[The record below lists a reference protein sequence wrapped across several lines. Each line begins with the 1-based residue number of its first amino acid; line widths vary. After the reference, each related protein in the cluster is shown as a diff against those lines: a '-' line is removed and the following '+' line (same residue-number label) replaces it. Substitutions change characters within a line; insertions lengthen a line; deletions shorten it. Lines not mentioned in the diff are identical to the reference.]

1 MLIPFELIMQG
12 LSNYK
17 EIKKGIVK
25 YYSLNEYP
33 YSINDILV
41 DPNKL
46 FLAKDNTYKEQ
57 NEYRLIVGG
66 PNEKFKNEL
75 PPLINFGWS
84 ESQILSGSISESLY
98 ELRF

>member
-25 YYSLNEYP
+25 YYSLN
-33 YSINDILV
+33 DILV
-41 DPNKL
+41 NPNKL
-46 FLAKDNTYKEQ
+46 LLAKDNTYKEQ
-57 NEYRLIVGG
+57 NEYRLIVGE

-84 ESQILSGSISESLY
+84 ESQILSGSTSESLY